1 MSYLLRRNP
10 ASSSSPDADRSV
22 APVSHLGKSLT
33 VTGQLE
39 TDGELHVDG
48 RVVGQINAD
57 RIVVGISG
65 FVEGDVRA
73 KDVRIIGKLNGRIY
87 ATNVALDSS
96 AQVAGRVF
104 HTNISVATGARIDG
118 RMPWRPV
125 NFFESLT
132 RIPEE

>member
-1 MSYLLRRNP
+1 MSFLSRRNP
-10 ASSSSPDADRSV
+10 ASSSLDADRSL
-22 APVSHLGKSLT
+22 APVSHLERSLT

-48 RVVGQINAD
+48 TVVGQIAAE
-57 RIVVGISG
+57 RLVVGISG
-65 FVEGDVRA
+65 VVEGNVRA
-73 KDVRIIGKLNGRIY
+73 KDVRVIGKLNGRIY
-87 ATNVALDSS
+87 ATNVTLDSS
-96 AQVAGRVF
+96 ATVTGRVF
-104 HTNISVATGARIDG
+104 HTNLPVATGARIDG